1 MVEDKLE
8 IICIMVYKF
17 VATTNNN
24 FASVTKEET
33 NNKCVKI
40 NSLLSEKKKPKHN

>member
-24 FASVTKEET
+24 FASVTK
-33 NNKCVKI
+33 CVKI
-40 NSLLSEKKKPKHN
+40 NSLLSERRNQSIIELLFM